1 MKVKRITEMDENN
14 ILITSA
20 STKVLLVKEFKKAFS
35 KENVK
40 GKVIGID
47 INPLSAALYFC
58 DEYKICPRLDDP
70 EYLNFIEHL
79 CIENKVNLIVPT
91 RDEDVLY
98 LAANKKYLEKRTMA
112 KLMVPDIEVA
122 NICSDKYEFFKFL
135 QKHNLPTITSWT
147 EVSEEITY
155 PCVLKSRTGAGAR
168 IIHIMKNI
176 EELSELIK
184 NMDDP
189 IIQEYVK
196 GTEYSIDYFSDFE
209 GNSLSVVP
217 RIRMR
222 VVSGESKVGMT
233 INDRE
238 ISDLCIELG
247 SKLNLIGH
255 NVIQCFRT
263 DSGEVKFI
271 EVNARFGGAS
281 NLSFAAGR
289 STPLYL
295 LKLLNKNK
303 IEITPFKEKLV
314 MLRYS
319 EDLFI
324 DAP

>member
-1 MKVKRITEMDENN
+1 MKVKRITEMHENI

-20 STKVLLVKEFKKAFS
+20 STKVLLVKEFKKALVE
-35 KENVK
+35 ENVK

-58 DEYKICPRLDDP
+58 DEYKICPRLDNPD
-70 EYLNFIEHL
+70 YLDFIEKL
-79 CIENKVNLIVPT
+79 CIEKNVNLIVPT

-98 LAANKKYLEKRTMA
+98 LAANKKYLENRTNA
-112 KLMVPDIEVA
+112 KIMVPDIEVA

-135 QKHNLPTITSWT
+135 QKHNLPTIRSWADI
-147 EVSEEITY
+147 SEEITY

-168 IIHIMKNI
+168 KFCIVESAND
-176 EELSELIK
+176 LSEIIT
-184 NMDDP
+184 DFGDP
-189 IIQEYVK
+189 IIQEYVE
-196 GTEYSIDYFSDFE
+196 GTEYSIDYFSDLE
-209 GNSLSVVP
+209 GKCLSVVP

-222 VVSGESKVGMT
+222 VISGESKVGMT
-233 INDRE
+233 INDQE
-238 ISDLCIELG
+238 ISDLCVELG

-263 DSGEVKFI
+263 NSGEIKFI

-295 LKLLNKNK
+295 LKLLNQNP

-319 EDLFI
+319 EDIFI